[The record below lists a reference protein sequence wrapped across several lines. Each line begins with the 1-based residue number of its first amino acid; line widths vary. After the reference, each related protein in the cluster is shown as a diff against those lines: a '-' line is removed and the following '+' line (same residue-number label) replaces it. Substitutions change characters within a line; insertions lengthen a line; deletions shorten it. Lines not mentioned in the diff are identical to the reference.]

1 MTAQWI
7 LAWWNLIFIVPF
19 GVALLYLG
27 VYTMSGMTFG
37 DADADVDADHDID
50 TDADADADV
59 DHDVDADQDVDSDA
73 DHDTD
78 GDSDHDTDHDSDAE
92 SESAPSTSPSSAMLA
107 LSWLGIGKVPV
118 SLVLMLLAMSWG
130 FIGFVTNQAMS
141 PRFASAIHSNNSV
154 MVVLVS
160 VPLAG
165 TGALL
170 ITSVLSRIA
179 ARLLPKIET
188 YALRRHELLGNV
200 GQAIYEITPRFGMV
214 SVRDEHGHMF
224 DMPCRLE
231 RDGPALPKGSSVR
244 LTGYNAKENFFYVT
258 TDQRSAS

>member
-19 GVALLYLG
+19 AVALLYLG
-27 VYTMSGMTFG
+27 VYTLSGWTFG

-50 TDADADADV
+50 ADADADADV
-59 DHDVDADQDVDSDA
+59 DHDVDADHDVDSDA
-73 DHDTD
+73 DHDAD
-78 GDSDHDTDHDSDAE
+78 SDSDHDAEHDSD
-92 SESAPSTSPSSAMLA
+92 SESAPSTSPSPAMLA

-118 SLVLMLLAMSWG
+118 SIVLMMLAMSWG

-141 PRFASAIHSNNSV
+141 PRMTSAIHSNNPA
-154 MVVLVS
+154 MVALVS

-165 TGALL
+165 AGGLL

-200 GQAIYEITPRFGMV
+200 GKAIYEITPKFGMV

-231 RDGPALPKGSSVR
+231 RDGPAVPKGSSVR

-258 TDQRSAS
+258 TDQARSAS